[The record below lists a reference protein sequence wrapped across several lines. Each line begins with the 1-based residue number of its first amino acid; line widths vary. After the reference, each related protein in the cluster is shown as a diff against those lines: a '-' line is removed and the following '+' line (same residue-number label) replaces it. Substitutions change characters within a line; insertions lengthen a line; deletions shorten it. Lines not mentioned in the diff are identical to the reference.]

1 MSCRCLW
8 SPCPASIRPWDTTST
23 RAPAAGTPRAGTLPS
38 TSISTPAGPRF
49 SWATLPGAGRPPGAG
64 RGCCKATCAQRCTAP
79 RRSPGVC
86 RRPIAFSAAGSCATR
101 RRSRASSSAG
111 HEPALLFDDAG
122 RHRHLE
128 PTGPILGLQALGT
141 QAFRERRLP
150 PVKDGLLVIVT
161 DGITEARRANGR
173 SLELFGSTGVVRAV
187 QRAERGGRDTATAI
201 HQAAEDHA
209 HGVLVD
215 DACVAVSAVTAGVTV
230 PASAVMRSTPEPYL
244 SLRPERGS
252 SNRRRWLLPVARG
265 RAS

>member
-1 MSCRCLW
+1 MGYH
-8 SPCPASIRPWDTTST
+8 IDT
-23 RAPAAGTPRAGTLPS
+23 RAGGGDAACGDFAEHVDLDACRSAIFVGDVAGRGPAAGRAARMLQSYVRAALHGTTSLAWCLQATDSFFTRGILSDATPFASLFVA
-38 TSISTPAGPRF
+38 I
-49 SWATLPGAGRPPGAG
+49 
-64 RGCCKATCAQRCTAP
+64 
-79 RRSPGVC
+79 
-86 RRPIAFSAAGSCATR
+86 IDAGSGSVSYA
-101 RRSRASSSAG
+101 SAG

-150 PVKDGLLVIVT
+150 PLKDGLLVIVT
-161 DGITEARRANGR
+161 DGITEARRANGCG
-173 SLELFGSTGVVRAV
+173 LELFGSTGVVRAV
-187 QRAERGGRDTATAI
+187 QRAERDGRDTATAI